1 MNKRNYKN
9 LNATDYEAFEQ
20 IHSDLA
26 SAYCHIDSVLSYQ
39 DLKVFSK
46 SELAILEN
54 AAKRINKLA
63 TATFDAQTELIEA
76 RHTIVITL

>member
-9 LNATDYEAFEQ
+9 LHVTDHETFEQ

-26 SAYCHIDSVLSYQ
+26 SAYYHIDSVLAYQ

-63 TATFDAQTELIEA
+63 TATFDRQN
-76 RHTIVITL
+76 